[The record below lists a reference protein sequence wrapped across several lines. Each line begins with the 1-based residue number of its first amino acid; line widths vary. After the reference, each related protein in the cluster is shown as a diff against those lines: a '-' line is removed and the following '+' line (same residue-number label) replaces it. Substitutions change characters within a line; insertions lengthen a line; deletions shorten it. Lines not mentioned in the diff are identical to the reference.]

1 EAAADLF
8 ARQGFHAV
16 GIDDIGAAAGVSGPA
31 VYRHF
36 QNKDAILRELC
47 DAAMTELLAGA
58 RRATNAGTPTEVLH
72 ALVDLHAAFGARRR
86 GLLAVYAREHRSL

>member
-1 EAAADLF
+1 MAGLRRKLLLEAAADLF

-16 GIDDIGAAAGVSGPA
+16 GIDDIGAAAGGVSGPA

-47 DAAMTELLAGA
+47 DA
-58 RRATNAGTPTEVLH
+58 P
-72 ALVDLHAAFGARRR
+72 
-86 GLLAVYAREHRSL
+86 